1 MTQSTLEDRLRS
13 HYEAVADRLV
23 LSERDFDDVAL
34 VPVRVTEIGPRR
46 WRLVAAAAA
55 SIMVVAGLGYVAL
68 RPDRTVTPANTPAP
82 PQTLAG
88 ETEEQ
93 GSQRVWTACMIE
105 HGITLGTRGAD
116 GGLPFSGP
124 DEATT
129 MQAVDDCQAV
139 LIAAGFAEP

>member
-1 MTQSTLEDRLRS
+1 MTNSTLEDRLRS
-13 HYEAVADRLV
+13 HYASVADRLV
-23 LSERDFDDVAL
+23 LSESDFDDVPL
-34 VPVRVTEIGPRR
+34 IPVRTAQARSPR
-46 WRLVAAAAA
+46 WRPVVAVAA
-55 SIMVVAGLGYVAL
+55 SIAAVAGLGYVAF
-68 RPDRTVTPANTPAP
+68 RPDHTVTPANAPVP

-139 LIAAGFAEP
+139 LVAAGFAEP